1 MDSSPWRARAGIA
14 LLLLGAVMLLVQLI
28 ASPTAPPAS
37 TARNG
42 PYTFDLKFMGKT
54 LVSIPARAEDLAD
67 ALRAKALLLALI
79 PLAGGAFLLFLGT
92 PAGVRFARLAREFI
106 REEKEGK

>member
-1 MDSSPWRARAGIA
+1 MDASPWRARAGIA

-28 ASPTAPPAS
+28 APPAAPPAS
-37 TARNG
+37 SGG
-42 PYTFDLKFMGKT
+42 PYTFDLKFLGKT
-54 LVSIPARAEDLAD
+54 LVSLPARAEDLAD

-92 PAGVRFARLAREFI
+92 PAGGRFGRFVQKAFRDEDQ
-106 REEKEGK
+106 